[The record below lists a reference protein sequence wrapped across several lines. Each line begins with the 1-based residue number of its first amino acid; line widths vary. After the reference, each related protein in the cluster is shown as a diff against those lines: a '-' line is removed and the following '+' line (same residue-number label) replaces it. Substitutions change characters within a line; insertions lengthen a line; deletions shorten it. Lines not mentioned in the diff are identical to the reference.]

1 MWQPCGPSRE
11 SHRFLCQLGQELD
24 TTFTAQEESRLAC
37 LHTRRGLT
45 PLWKLHRNPEIHVST
60 GEKSYVLT
68 SKVTEAIGPCA
79 DWRGIPR
86 GPSQLAWR
94 LDFPEETWSGT
105 WRLSRNSRGTPSF
118 LPQLEKNQEILPSTQ
133 DEALFSCSILR
144 EIPPSLLSLESVF
157 NTLDAIQA
165 VSLHP
170 LLQSWVT
177 PRVSWHNSRRAP
189 FFPPHLDMRV
199 CLEPA
204 EEIPTMTKV
213 MRTSPYR

>member
-1 MWQPCGPSRE
+1 MALEKKPE
-11 SHRFLCQLGQELD
+11 VLGATPDENI
-24 TTFTAQEESRLAC
+24 C
-37 LHTRRGLT
+37 LGRDF
-45 PLWKLHRNPEIHVST
+45 K
-60 GEKSYVLT
+60 
-68 SKVTEAIGPCA
+68 
-79 DWRGIPR
+79 GIPR

-94 LDFPEETWSGT
+94 LDFPEETWSST
-105 WRLSRNSRGTPSF
+105 WRLCRNSRGTPNF
-118 LPQLEKNQEILPSTQ
+118 LPQLKKNQEILPSTR

-157 NTLDAIQA
+157 DTLDATQA
-165 VSLHP
+165 VFLHP

-213 MRTSPYR
+213 MRTSTYRQRWLSTWGILWICSSIYPQTRICLSCYFSLTPLLPTGDSPRPSFSEEN